1 MPNLVETVK
10 RLKDWDK
17 ERLLGLLRSYD
28 NGATLADA
36 VSHIA
41 KRLTEIAA
49 SLTRRGGVMV

>member
-1 MPNLVETVK
+1 MPKLVEAVT
-10 RLKDWDK
+10 RLKGWDR

-49 SLTRRGGVMV
+49 SLPRRGGVVA